1 MESLVSSLRAVEIRA
16 WRPAGMR
23 RLVVAGA
30 ITVAAACGGGR
41 TVPRTAPVQPDASA
55 PVADSSV
62 QGLYES
68 GRYAE
73 VINRVSTAAPA
84 ADPEALWLAAHS
96 HLRLGQREQA
106 ERGLRQLSTASSD
119 PAWQATSQ
127 LALAM
132 IDGSPAAIDTARQ
145 AAHAL
150 PTTWFVQYEL
160 GLADAIRGDFNAAV
174 QAFERAIEA
183 RPRFAYAY
191 YQAGLAYDRIGRA
204 DLLAA
209 RFETFLRL
217 APEAPERA
225 AVEGILRTIR
235 GR

>member
-1 MESLVSSLRAVEIRA
+1 
-16 WRPAGMR
+16 
-23 RLVVAGA
+23 
-30 ITVAAACGGGR
+30 
-41 TVPRTAPVQPDASA
+41 
-55 PVADSSV
+55 
-62 QGLYES
+62 
-68 GRYAE
+68 
-73 VINRVSTAAPA
+73 
-84 ADPEALWLAAHS
+84 
-96 HLRLGQREQA
+96 
-106 ERGLRQLSTASSD
+106 
-119 PAWQATSQ
+119 
-127 LALAM
+127 
-132 IDGSPAAIDTARQ
+132 
-145 AAHAL
+145 
-150 PTTWFVQYEL
+150 
-160 GLADAIRGDFNAAV
+160 LADAIRGDFNAAV

>member
-1 MESLVSSLRAVEIRA
+1 
-16 WRPAGMR
+16 MR

-41 TVPRTAPVQPDASA
+41 TAPRTAPVQPDASA
-55 PVADSSV
+55 PVADNSV

-73 VINRVSTAAPA
+73 AINRVSTAAPA

-106 ERGLRQLSTASSD
+106 ERGFRQLSTASSD

-132 IDGSPAAIDTARQ
+132 IDGSPAAIDAARQ
-145 AAHAL
+145 AAHAW

-183 RPRFAYAY
+183 RPRFAYAH

>member
-1 MESLVSSLRAVEIRA
+1 
-16 WRPAGMR
+16 MR

-30 ITVAAACGGGR
+30 IAVAAACGGGR
-41 TVPRTAPVQPDASA
+41 AAPRTAPVRPDASA
-55 PVADSSV
+55 VADSSV

-96 HLRLGQREQA
+96 HLRLSQREQA
-106 ERGLRQLSTASSD
+106 EQGFRQLSTASSD

-132 IDGSPAAIDTARQ
+132 IDGSPAAIDAARQ

-150 PTTWFVQYEL
+150 STTWFVQYEL

-174 QAFERAIEA
+174 QAFERVIEA